1 MAKPMQLRIVCPEEC
16 VYEGAVAYVAVPSTV
31 GEFGILPHH
40 ASEIRV
46 SETKMGVVD
55 HVFAVT
61 DGYVQVANDEVI
73 VLAERA
79 IDTEKVDVDE
89 VNARLAGFEDQ
100 LGNMA
105 EGDARRAYLYNEIA
119 WCKLLLAQ

>member
-1 MAKPMQLRIVCPEEC
+1 M
-16 VYEGAVAYVAVPSTV
+16 
-31 GEFGILPHH
+31 
-40 ASEIRV
+40 
-46 SETKMGVVD
+46 
-55 HVFAVT
+55 
-61 DGYVQVANDEVI
+61 ANDEVI
-73 VLAERA
+73 VLVERA
-79 IDTEKVDVDE
+79 LDIENVDVEE